1 MRRAALLAMPAIAV
15 LSATAPDMAAAK
27 SKAYCRQWAEDVA
40 NRSAGG
46 SPGVGATAGSV
57 LSTMGEVLVGTVTA
71 NQAMP
76 ANPPANAGT
85 AGTAKRDQIY
95 RRAYAEC
102 RAS

>member
-1 MRRAALLAMPAIAV
+1 MNRAALMA
-15 LSATAPDMAAAK
+15 LSAVTFLSASPPDIAAAK

-40 NRSAGG
+40 NRSAGTG
-46 SPGVGATAGSV
+46 QSVGATAGSV

-76 ANPPANAGT
+76 AEQPKAATSGS
-85 AGTAKRDQIY
+85 AKREQIY

>member
-1 MRRAALLAMPAIAV
+1 MNRALILAVPAFATLAMF
-15 LSATAPDMAAAK
+15 LPDMAEAK
-27 SKAYCRQWAEDVA
+27 SKAYCRQWATDVA
-40 NRSAGG
+40 NRSAGAG
-46 SPGVGATAGSV
+46 PSVGATAGNV

-76 ANPPANAGT
+76 ADPPKAAGT
-85 AGTAKRDQIY
+85 GNATRNQIY

>member
-1 MRRAALLAMPAIAV
+1 MHRAALLAM
-15 LSATAPDMAAAK
+15 SATAFLSAYLPDMAEAK

-46 SPGVGATAGSV
+46 GPSVGATAGNV

-76 ANPPANAGT
+76 ADPPKASGTGNAT
-85 AGTAKRDQIY
+85 RNQIY